1 MRSSKSQGKDA
12 DEYEGQFLHQT
23 IGGRIKSNSTKYG
36 SHKLNRHYTAS
47 SLTPPSA
54 SSSSGTPGP
63 SASAVSS
70 YLENLPSIS
79 SVSAPPRPTRPPGGL
94 LGISNGRGMGYG
106 RALGAS
112 YDSPI
117 TTHGSFNGHV
127 RSGANLYGGTQG
139 SGLSPSKSGSSGTH
153 HRPTLSVFPIQKAME
168 ISLKEWKLLQAASN
182 RGDASS
188 SLETGPSS
196 GMTFVKELRRL
207 RHARGVNITEHS
219 DKEEDMIVREFG
231 DNTEGD
237 VAKMDSYNQGLFN
250 GSRTSET
257 EDIPKSFMAT
267 TRTIHEHG
275 DIRIQRPAIASFDA
289 KMQYPGIAHLTH
301 SLTPQTSAMAVR
313 LPCPTKSVY
322 PTGSAVHEVRKL
334 LDSYPAPSPYCVD
347 EKKRSP
353 LHFAAASGDIELVE
367 FLLERGVRPDCGRDI
382 AGNMPLHLAII
393 SNRIDVV
400 AALLKAG
407 ADMTLASPMTLK
419 TPLDLAES
427 RLSYL
432 LSRAQEASK
441 PHHPDS
447 IDLFNKQIATRST
460 FQAPQSSALLDQIKG
475 IVSLLRP
482 YVVRQQKL
490 QHGERQKE
498 RQKER
503 SWERAD
509 KYMRQQSNEG
519 SSEGMWRVDG
529 QSEDNYGDM
538 EDEDEDDDGMMD
550 VGGVH
555 PRKQPGPNNDRDM
568 ELIDELPPYADK
580 PRKAR
585 RLPRR
590 MNANETEEALE
601 SLMNGLS
608 LLEANRLQQQQLE
621 SEGSAIRLQQS
632 ASGSGYAGL
641 HHGSSDIGDGN
652 LADTELDRENEVDE
666 GLPDLLEQVQQV
678 LQAIKLNESSPV

>member
-1 MRSSKSQGKDA
+1 
-12 DEYEGQFLHQT
+12 
-23 IGGRIKSNSTKYG
+23 
-36 SHKLNRHYTAS
+36 
-47 SLTPPSA
+47 
-54 SSSSGTPGP
+54 
-63 SASAVSS
+63 
-70 YLENLPSIS
+70 
-79 SVSAPPRPTRPPGGL
+79 
-94 LGISNGRGMGYG
+94 
-106 RALGAS
+106 
-112 YDSPI
+112 
-117 TTHGSFNGHV
+117 
-127 RSGANLYGGTQG
+127 
-139 SGLSPSKSGSSGTH
+139 
-153 HRPTLSVFPIQKAME
+153 
-168 ISLKEWKLLQAASN
+168 
-182 RGDASS
+182 
-188 SLETGPSS
+188 
-196 GMTFVKELRRL
+196 
-207 RHARGVNITEHS
+207 
-219 DKEEDMIVREFG
+219 
-231 DNTEGD
+231 
-237 VAKMDSYNQGLFN
+237 
-250 GSRTSET
+250 
-257 EDIPKSFMAT
+257 MAT
-267 TRTIHEHG
+267 ARTVHEHG

-289 KMQYPGIAHLTH
+289 KMQYPGIAHLPHT
-301 SLTPQTSAMAVR
+301 LTPQTR
-313 LPCPTKSVY
+313 
-322 PTGSAVHEVRKL
+322 SAVHEVRKL

-353 LHFAAASGDIELVE
+353 LHFAAASGDLELVE

-441 PHHPDS
+441 PQHPEA

-460 FQAPQSSALLDQIKG
+460 PPTQSSALLDQIKG
-475 IVSLLRP
+475 IVGLLRP
-482 YVVRQQKL
+482 YVVRQQRL

-519 SSEGMWRVDG
+519 SEGMWRMDG

-538 EDEDEDDDGMMD
+538 EDEDDDEDGMMD
-550 VGGVH
+550 VGSSH
-555 PRKQPGPNNDRDM
+555 RKQPGLDHDGDM
-568 ELIDELPPYADK
+568 ELIDELPPYSEK
-580 PRKAR
+580 SRKVR
-585 RLPRR
+585 RITRR

-608 LLEANRLQQQQLE
+608 LLEANRLQQQQLG
-621 SEGSAIRLQQS
+621 SEGSTSRPQQ
-632 ASGSGYAGL
+632 ASGYPGL
-641 HHGSSDIGDGN
+641 HRGSSDIGDGN
-652 LADTELDRENEVDE
+652 LADTELDRENEVDD

>member
-1 MRSSKSQGKDA
+1 MRSSKAAGKDA
-12 DEYEGQFLHQT
+12 EEYEDQFLRQT
-23 IGGRIKSNSTKYG
+23 IGGRIKSNSTKFG

-54 SSSSGTPGP
+54 SSSSGVPGS

-70 YLENLPSIS
+70 YLENLPSII

-106 RALGAS
+106 RTLGAS
-112 YDSPI
+112 YDSPV

-139 SGLSPSKSGSSGTH
+139 SGLSPTKSGSSGHH

-168 ISLKEWKLLQAASN
+168 ISLKEWRLLQAASN
-182 RGDASS
+182 RGEASS
-188 SLETGPSS
+188 LSTGPTS
-196 GMTFVKELRRL
+196 GMAFVRELRRL

-219 DKEEDMIVREFG
+219 DKEENTIVRQFG
-231 DNTEGD
+231 DDSTEGNM
-237 VAKMDSYNQGLFN
+237 VKMDSYSQGLN
-250 GSRTSET
+250 GSRTPEAK
-257 EDIPKSFMAT
+257 DISKSFMAT
-267 TRTIHEHG
+267 ARTVHEHG

-289 KMQYPGIAHLTH
+289 KMQYPGIAHLPHT
-301 SLTPQTSAMAVR
+301 LTPQTSTVAVR
-313 LPCPTKSVY
+313 LSPTKSVY

-353 LHFAAASGDIELVE
+353 LHFAAASGDLELVE

-441 PHHPDS
+441 PQHPEA

-460 FQAPQSSALLDQIKG
+460 PPTQSSALLDQIKG
-475 IVSLLRP
+475 IVGLLRP
-482 YVVRQQKL
+482 YVVRQQRL

-519 SSEGMWRVDG
+519 SEGMWRMDG

-538 EDEDEDDDGMMD
+538 EDEDDDEDGMMD
-550 VGGVH
+550 VGSSH
-555 PRKQPGPNNDRDM
+555 RKQPGLDHDGDM
-568 ELIDELPPYADK
+568 ELIDELPPYSEK
-580 PRKAR
+580 SRKVR
-585 RLPRR
+585 RIPRR

-608 LLEANRLQQQQLE
+608 LLEANRLQQQQLG
-621 SEGSAIRLQQS
+621 SEGSTSRPQQ
-632 ASGSGYAGL
+632 ASGYAGL
-641 HHGSSDIGDGN
+641 HRGSSDIGDGN
-652 LADTELDRENEVDE
+652 LADTELDRENEVDD